1 MAGRRDE
8 SSPNETG
15 TSMTSLSTLSLT
27 FGRRWGL
34 NQFIT
39 NVSRDA
45 DHLLGRR
52 HIEDASALLIC
63 IDPPSSAPESP
74 VIASP
79 GVQQALSG
87 VNRPSCD
94 LCSQGACEAGPKLR
108 IG

>member
-15 TSMTSLSTLSLT
+15 TSMTSRLT
-27 FGRRWGL
+27 FGRLWGL
-34 NQFIT
+34 DQFMT
-39 NVSRDA
+39 DVSRDA

-52 HIEDASALLIC
+52 HIEDTNALIC
-63 IDPPSSAPESP
+63 IAPPSSAPENP

-87 VNRPSCD
+87 ANRPSCD